1 MRREIASGRHLG
13 VEADLLAHNVLELRL
28 ANSAVGVA
36 QGPVVRDEAEVGSG
50 GEGREGGE

>member
-13 VEADLLAHNVLELRL
+13 VEADLLAHDVLELRL
-28 ANSAVGVA
+28 ADGAVGVA
-36 QGPVVRDEAEVGSG
+36 QGPVVRDEAEVGPG